1 MNTKHLK
8 VGILL
13 AYIVGSLLLLGGI
26 SGFYSLYLASQ
37 SYETTTAVI
46 TKLQKK
52 KEYRSRKVRYNYTIW
67 ISYPTQKYGNLS
79 ASQTTHNPFQ
89 QVGDELT
96 VWYHPERPREIRLPA
111 SECWLWTLLT
121 GLGMLCI
128 YGGFYFRTK

>member
-26 SGFYSLYLASQ
+26 NGFHSLYLASQ

-79 ASQTTHNPFQ
+79 TSQTTHNPFQ

-121 GLGMLCI
+121 GLGLLCI

>member
-8 VGILL
+8 VEILL
-13 AYIVGSLLLLGGI
+13 AYIVGSLFLLSGI

-121 GLGMLCI
+121 GLGLLCI

>member
-13 AYIVGSLLLLGGI
+13 AYIVGSLFLLSGI

-46 TKLQKK
+46 TKIQKK

-121 GLGMLCI
+121 GLGLLCI

>member
-13 AYIVGSLLLLGGI
+13 VYIVGSLLLLGGI
-26 SGFYSLYLASQ
+26 SGFHSLYLASQ

-121 GLGMLCI
+121 GLGLLCI

>member
-121 GLGMLCI
+121 GLGL
-128 YGGFYFRTK
+128 

>member
-52 KEYRSRKVRYNYTIW
+52 KEYRARKVRYNYTIW

-111 SECWLWTLLT
+111 SEFWLWTLLT
-121 GLGMLCI
+121 GLGLLCI

>member
-13 AYIVGSLLLLGGI
+13 AYIVGSLLLLGGR

-121 GLGMLCI
+121 GLGLLCI

>member
-37 SYETTTAVI
+37 RHETTTAVI

-52 KEYRSRKVRYNYTIW
+52 KEYRSRKVRYNYAIW

-121 GLGMLCI
+121 GLGLLCI

>member
-96 VWYHPERPREIRLPA
+96 VWYHPERPSEIRLPA

-121 GLGMLCI
+121 GLGLLCI

>member
-121 GLGMLCI
+121 GLGLLCI
-128 YGGFYFRTK
+128 YEGFYFRTK

>member
-79 ASQTTHNPFQ
+79 TSQTTHNPFQ

-111 SECWLWTLLT
+111 SACWLWTLLT
-121 GLGMLCI
+121 GLGLLCI

>member
-89 QVGDELT
+89 QVGDKLT

-121 GLGMLCI
+121 GLGLLCI

>member
-26 SGFYSLYLASQ
+26 SGFHSLASQ

-79 ASQTTHNPFQ
+79 TSQTTHNSFQ

-121 GLGMLCI
+121 GLGLLCI

>member
-26 SGFYSLYLASQ
+26 SGLYSLYLASQ

-121 GLGMLCI
+121 GLGLLCI

>member
-13 AYIVGSLLLLGGI
+13 AYIVGSLFLLSGI

-79 ASQTTHNPFQ
+79 TSQTTHNPFQ

-121 GLGMLCI
+121 GLGLLCI

>member
-26 SGFYSLYLASQ
+26 SGFHSLYLASQ

-79 ASQTTHNPFQ
+79 TSQTTHNSFQ

-96 VWYHPERPREIRLPA
+96 VWYHPERPREIRLPHPNA
-111 SECWLWTLLT
+111 GY
-121 GLGMLCI
+121 GL
-128 YGGFYFRTK
+128 Y

>member
-111 SECWLWTLLT
+111 SEFWLWTLLT
-121 GLGMLCI
+121 GLGLLCI

>member
-13 AYIVGSLLLLGGI
+13 AYIVGSLFLLSGI

-37 SYETTTAVI
+37 SYEKTTAVI

-121 GLGMLCI
+121 GLGLLCI

>member
-13 AYIVGSLLLLGGI
+13 AYIVGSLFLLSGI

-52 KEYRSRKVRYNYTIW
+52 KGYRSRKVRYNYTIW

-121 GLGMLCI
+121 GLGLLCI

>member
-79 ASQTTHNPFQ
+79 ASQTTHNPFL

-121 GLGMLCI
+121 GFGLLCI

>member
-67 ISYPTQKYGNLS
+67 ISYHTQKYGNLS
-79 ASQTTHNPFQ
+79 TSQTTHNPFQ

-121 GLGMLCI
+121 GLGLLCI

>member
-121 GLGMLCI
+121 GLGLLCI

>member
-13 AYIVGSLLLLGGI
+13 AYIVGSLFLLSGI

-79 ASQTTHNPFQ
+79 ASQTTN
-89 QVGDELT
+89 
-96 VWYHPERPREIRLPA
+96 YA
-111 SECWLWTLLT
+111 
-121 GLGMLCI
+121 
-128 YGGFYFRTK
+128 

>member
-26 SGFYSLYLASQ
+26 SVFYSLYLASQ

-121 GLGMLCI
+121 GLGLLCI

>member
-13 AYIVGSLLLLGGI
+13 AYIVGSLFLLSGI

-121 GLGMLCI
+121 GLGLLCI

>member
-13 AYIVGSLLLLGGI
+13 AYIVGSLFLLSGI

-89 QVGDELT
+89 QIGDELT

-121 GLGMLCI
+121 GLGLLCI